1 MRVYDELRYCS
12 ISNYSQSLSQVLA
25 CKFIIESIVLSLT
38 WLFPSNED
46 AQFVNSCACKP
57 YWRVRFHEIGLHYD
71 TVCPFLLKG
80 FFIKT
85 NGSYLICT
93 CRHKNPSEMCRL
105 LRGNLE
111 FILLL
116 WRLGWPSKEKDPMP
130 SAIVYELK
138 KKKVRAATMCLIL
151 PLLEWKELEFIKH
164 IRGRHEVK
172 PVNQIYWFN

>member
-1 MRVYDELRYCS
+1 MMNWNIAQFQITRRVCHKFW
-12 ISNYSQSLSQVLA
+12 A

-46 AQFVNSCACKP
+46 AQFVNSCARKP
-57 YWRVRFHEIGLHYD
+57 YWRVCFHEIGLHYD

-80 FFIKT
+80 FFFIKT

-105 LRGNLE
+105 LGGNLE
-111 FILLL
+111 FILVL

-138 KKKVRAATMCLIL
+138 KKKS
-151 PLLEWKELEFIKH
+151 
-164 IRGRHEVK
+164 EVGYNVFDSSSTRVK
-172 PVNQIYWFN
+172 RIGVY